1 MNAQSKPESSIKAAM
16 SVTECCRLLQ
26 MSRSQFY
33 LLAKRGVFHT
43 PLQLESTKRPYLTAS
58 MVEDNLKARETGIG
72 VDGKVV
78 LFNERHEK
86 PVGSNQKP
94 GVKVDLS
101 SITSGLKQLG
111 LDATKDQ
118 IQQALENEFPR
129 GAEGIEEG
137 ILITKVFRYLKRS
150 GSR

>member
-1 MNAQSKPESSIKAAM
+1 MNAQSKSESSIKAAM
-16 SVTECCRLLQ
+16 SVTECCRMLKI
-26 MSRSQFY
+26 SRSQFY